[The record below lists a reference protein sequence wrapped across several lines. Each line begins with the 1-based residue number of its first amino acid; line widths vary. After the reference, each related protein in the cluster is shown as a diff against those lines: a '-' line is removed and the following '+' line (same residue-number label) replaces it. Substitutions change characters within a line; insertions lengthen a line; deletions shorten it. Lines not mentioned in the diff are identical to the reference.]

1 MEQQGGLKQ
10 PALGIMGLIVVLFI
24 AFGVMVWFKT
34 ETFLTWASTLAM
46 CTIPFSV
53 VVGLVWQGNYPP
65 PAAKLE
71 QPLKGLYL
79 LLMTLIVGTF
89 VGAWAFKT
97 VGGFASAPTPFSIM
111 FIINS
116 VIMTF
121 FCVVVFQ
128 CWPATAIKGDHPGF
142 VGFFTV
148 ILAYALDWAVFRIF
162 FNFEFAKGAPWYSPV
177 LDPGGTHMAFVILSF
192 LITALALMLIWV
204 FFDFWPLSLIPP
216 KAPAFGKQPIWG
228 ITVTI
233 LLLIGASIIQSI
245 FVRGLGMD
253 VVVFMLR
260 VPICMLF
267 GIFIMLL
274 LMQTWPVQGTKQPLR
289 GIVLTVFAIILNMV
303 MYELYAWFSTL
314 GWGALPAGPPGY
326 ILELWVANALLGFT
340 FPVIAIYTGYFNF
353 WPLTE
358 PKPPQGQ

>member
-1 MEQQGGLKQ
+1 MDQQGLKQ
-10 PALGIMGLIVVLFI
+10 PLLGILGLIVVLFI
-24 AFGVMVWFKT
+24 SFGIMVWFKT
-34 ETFLTWASTLAM
+34 ETFLTWAGTLAM

-53 VVGLVWQGNYPP
+53 VAGLVWQGNYPP

-79 LLMTLIVGTF
+79 LLMTMIVGAL
-89 VGAWAFKT
+89 VGAWSLKT
-97 VGGFASAPTPFSIM
+97 VGGFMTPPTPFLIL

-121 FCVVVFQ
+121 FCVVAFQ
-128 CWPATAIKGDHPGF
+128 CWPATALKGDHPGF
-142 VGFFTV
+142 IGLFTV
-148 ILAYALDWAVFRIF
+148 IIAYALDWVVFKIF
-162 FNFEFAKGAPWYSPV
+162 FNFGFAKGAPWYSPA
-177 LDPGGTHMAFVILSF
+177 LDPGGIYMAFVVLSF

-204 FFDFWPLSLIPP
+204 LFDFWPLSLIPP

-233 LLLIGASIIQSI
+233 LLFIGASIVQSI
-245 FVRGLGMD
+245 CVRTLEMD
-253 VVVFMLR
+253 VVVFMVR
-260 VPICMLF
+260 VPICTLF

-274 LMQTWPVQGTKQPLR
+274 LMQTWPMQTAKQPGK
-289 GIVLTVFAIILNMV
+289 GIVLTILAIILNVV
-303 MYELYAWFSTL
+303 MYEIYAWASTL

-326 ILELWVANALLGFT
+326 VFELWVATALLGFT
-340 FPVIAIYTGYFNF
+340 FPVIAMYTGYFNF

-358 PKPPQGQ
+358 PKPQSK